1 MVSKSQLVQ
10 PAAALAALLLVTPVA
25 NAQEAEADARA
36 EATSLHLAS
45 GLRYALRLEP
55 GLAVA
60 LSEPQSEAT
69 EPGFA
74 QAVKLFF
81 GVTPYLEL
89 GPSVAVTTLPATSS
103 MADSGTSWTFGGG
116 VRLMRPHDAAGGRGG
131 LEAISPWVDADALYV
146 RTGELDRPGFAAA
159 VGVTMPLDRDRNYW
173 LGPFVRYS
181 HILQGERADFDNRD
195 AKILSI
201 GLSLELGSGVQR
213 ARPRAVVAAA
223 PATELAAAPPA
234 VASDRDGDSVLDRDD
249 DCPDVAGRVE
259 NAGCAPYQRV
269 AVLPDKLEV
278 KDKIAFK
285 WDSATLD
292 EASYPALDEV
302 VRVLQDNP
310 GFRVEVEGHAS
321 SDGLDTHN
329 QTLSEQRATRVVDYL
344 VAGGVARDRL
354 VAKGFSSSV
363 PVSTNRTAAGR
374 VTNRRVEFVVHLIL
388 VNDRSAP

>member
-1 MVSKSQLVQ
+1 MISKTHLVQ
-10 PAAALAALLLVTPVA
+10 PAVALAALVLVAPTA
-25 NAQEAEADARA
+25 HAQEAGAEA
-36 EATSLHLAS
+36 EATAPHLAS

-60 LSEPQSEAT
+60 LSEPQSDGT
-69 EPGFA
+69 DTGFA

-81 GVTPYLEL
+81 GVTPYLEI
-89 GPSVAVTTLPATSS
+89 GPSAAVTTLPATTS
-103 MADSGTSWTFGGG
+103 MADAGTSWTVGAG

-131 LEAISPWVDADALYV
+131 FKAMSPWIDADALYV
-146 RTGELDRPGFAAA
+146 RTGDLDRPGFAAA
-159 VGVTMPLDRDRNYW
+159 VGLSMPLDRDRTFW

-181 HILQGERADFDNRD
+181 HILQGERAAFDNRD

-201 GLSLELGSGVQR
+201 GLSLELGSGVER
-213 ARPRAVVAAA
+213 ARPRPMIAAALVNEPAAA
-223 PATELAAAPPA
+223 PLV
-234 VASDRDGDSVLDRDD
+234 VASDRDGDGVLDQDD

-278 KDKIAFK
+278 KDKIAFT

-302 VRVLQDNP
+302 ARVLQDNP
-310 GFRVEVEGHAS
+310 EFRVEVEGHAS
-321 SDGLDTHN
+321 SDGGETHN
-329 QTLSEQRATRVVDYL
+329 QTLSEKRATRVVDYL
-344 VAGGVARDRL
+344 VAGGVARERL
-354 VAKGFSSSV
+354 VARGFSSSV
-363 PVSTNRTAAGR
+363 PMSTNRTAAGR